1 MVGVDRCF
9 FYSLNFRVFVDVIS
23 HAIIGAI
30 VAQFCLWKMD
40 DSSKR
45 KKLVVVGALLAA
57 APDITNI
64 PLYLHLGAINERFL
78 WIPYHSDWD
87 GYRAEYPMIVMGWE
101 ITHSLVVAALVGYI
115 LYRKKYA
122 LWPILCWAS
131 HLFVDV
137 LTHTGEWSSVP
148 LWPVYFKMEGFSDP
162 WKWAPSA
169 WLFSNVVLF
178 VVFYL
183 ISKYM
188 ESWRINYSNCLLP
201 VEAWYQGW
209 ESSHDAQG

>member
-87 GYRAEYPMIVMGWE
+87 GYRAECPM
-101 ITHSLVVAALVGYI
+101 LVIG
-115 LYRKKYA
+115 
-122 LWPILCWAS
+122 
-131 HLFVDV
+131 
-137 LTHTGEWSSVP
+137 
-148 LWPVYFKMEGFSDP
+148 
-162 WKWAPSA
+162 
-169 WLFSNVVLF
+169 
-178 VVFYL
+178 
-183 ISKYM
+183 
-188 ESWRINYSNCLLP
+188 
-201 VEAWYQGW
+201 
-209 ESSHDAQG
+209 

>member
-1 MVGVDRCF
+1 MLGVYRCF
-9 FYSLNFRVFVDVIS
+9 FYSASLRGFVDVIS
-23 HAIIGAI
+23 HALIGAI

-57 APDITNI
+57 APDIANI
-64 PLYLHLGAINERFL
+64 PLYMHLGAINGRFL
-78 WIPYHSDWD
+78 WIPYHSDWN
-87 GYRAEYPMIVMGWE
+87 GHRTAFPIMVIGWE
-101 ITHSLVVAALVGYI
+101 ITHSLIIATLVGYF

-122 LWPILCWAS
+122 LWPVFCWVS
-131 HLFVDV
+131 HLLVDI

-148 LWPVYFKMEGFSDP
+148 LWPIYLKVEGVDDA
-162 WKWAPSA
+162 WKWTPAG
-169 WLFSNVVLF
+169 WLFSNVVL
-178 VVFYL
+178 VVLFYL

-188 ESWRINYSNCLLP
+188 QNWRINYPTYLLP
-201 VEAWYQGW
+201 AEAWYRGW